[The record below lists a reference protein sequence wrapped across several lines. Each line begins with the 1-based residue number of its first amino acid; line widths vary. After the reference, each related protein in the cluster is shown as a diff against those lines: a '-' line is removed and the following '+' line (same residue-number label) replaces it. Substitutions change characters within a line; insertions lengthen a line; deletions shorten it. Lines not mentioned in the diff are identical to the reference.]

1 MSVNNTKHIELRFS
15 LQRSS
20 WLLEATEPFVTRD
33 VIPRYV
39 FFSGSEFRMARRIGG
54 CRHLG
59 AGNPEGRGLSGS
71 RSASA
76 EGRAEEAFWFRAGG
90 LFHGPQDSADLRLSS
105 SLASQ
110 TKKKNV
116 FHPKALKG
124 EMDPQVVLVLLYT

>member
-1 MSVNNTKHIELRFS
+1 M
-15 LQRSS
+15 
-20 WLLEATEPFVTRD
+20 
-33 VIPRYV
+33 
-39 FFSGSEFRMARRIGG
+39 
-54 CRHLG
+54 G
-59 AGNPEGRGLSGS
+59 AGILALGTLKAADFPEVVLPLRRVEQRKPFGSG
-71 RSASA
+71 
-76 EGRAEEAFWFRAGG
+76 AGG